1 MSEPRVDR
9 PHVPGYGI
17 PRSTKGV
24 LPWSWAVERLERA
37 EVYWLATADGA
48 GAPHLNPIWGAWVD
62 GRWYVEGG
70 PTRWQRNLRANPQM
84 AIHVESP
91 SGDVVI
97 VEGAAT
103 ELVAPA
109 SPLAERI
116 LAGYAK
122 YRPGYEATADN
133 WTHGGLW
140 ELRPV
145 KAFAWTKFPKDMT
158 RYQFDAGGD

>member
-1 MSEPRVDR
+1 VDEPRVDR

-37 EVYWLATADGA
+37 EIYWLATADA
-48 GAPHLNPIWGAWVD
+48 NRAPHLNPIWGSWVD

-84 AIHVESP
+84 AIHVESAD
-91 SGDVVI
+91 GEVVI
-97 VEGAAT
+97 VEGSAV

-109 SPLAERI
+109 AELADRV

-122 YRPGYEATADN
+122 YRPGYQAEASN
-133 WTHGGLW
+133 WAQGGLW
-140 ELRPV
+140 ELHPV
-145 KAFAWTKFPKDMT
+145 KAFAWTTFPKDMT
-158 RYQFDAGGD
+158 RYTFEAG